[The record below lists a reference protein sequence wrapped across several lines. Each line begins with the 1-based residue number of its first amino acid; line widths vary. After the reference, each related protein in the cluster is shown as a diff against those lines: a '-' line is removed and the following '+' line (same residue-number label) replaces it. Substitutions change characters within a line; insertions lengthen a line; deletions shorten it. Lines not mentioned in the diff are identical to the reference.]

1 MISTRTI
8 SFVLTMSMAGLSRP
22 ADAGAVKLP
31 GPHAVIALDVGGTA
45 IKSGVVNSDAG
56 VVLDRRTT
64 TFNSNG
70 PAAEVLGVFANAVR
84 LHEGLV
90 GSLAG
95 ASIGLA
101 FPSPFDYD
109 QGICL
114 IEPGPQG
121 KFSQLFQCDVR
132 QELSDRID
140 TPVEKIMFIND
151 ARAAVLGEA
160 RFGAGTDFKRM
171 IGLTLGTG
179 LGSCFV
185 ADGAVAKSGRGVP
198 KGEGMLYSEPYE
210 GGIADDAFSIR
221 GLLGRFP
228 NRDAPLDIKT
238 AARLA
243 REHDFELGK
252 AFRDFGRDLGR
263 FLKPYTTKFKADG
276 VVVMGGLAN
285 CFDLFGAETA
295 AELDGP
301 CRRGALQGSD
311 AAFLS
316 VAGLFHEVMRQSP

>member
-1 MISTRTI
+1 
-8 SFVLTMSMAGLSRP
+8 MAGPSRSSDP
-22 ADAGAVKLP
+22 GAPKLP
-31 GPHAVIALDVGGTA
+31 GPHAVVALDVGGTA
-45 IKSGVVNSDAG
+45 IKSGVVNPDQGA
-56 VVLDRRTT
+56 VLDRRTT

-70 PAAEVLGVFANAVR
+70 PAAEVLGVLANAVR

-90 GSLAG
+90 GSL
-95 ASIGLA
+95 SKTSVGLA
-101 FPSPFDYD
+101 FPSPFDYER
-109 QGICL
+109 GTCL

-121 KFSQLFQCDVR
+121 KFTHLYGVDVR
-132 QELSDRID
+132 RELSERIE
-140 TPVEKIMFIND
+140 TPIEAISFIND
-151 ARAAVLGEA
+151 AQAAVLGEA
-160 RFGAGTDFKRM
+160 RFGAGVGFKRL

-185 ADGAVAKSGRGVP
+185 AEGAVALGKRGVP
-198 KGEGMLYSEPYE
+198 KGEGMLYSEPYKD
-210 GGIADDAFSIR
+210 GIADDAFSIR
-221 GLLGRFP
+221 GLIGRFP
-228 NRDAPLDIKT
+228 KRDTALDVKT

-263 FLKPYTTKFKADG
+263 FLKPYSGKFKADG

-285 CFDLFGAETA
+285 CFDLFGAAME
-295 AELDGP
+295 AELDRS

-316 VAGLFHEVMRQSP
+316 VAGLFHEVTPPAGPDLGRR